1 MFGYRFNKFII
12 LTDKVDAKKGTKA
25 ISFLFCFLYL
35 FIRDIEF
42 RTEVNS
48 RLFDIYKYF
57 FREKM

>member
-1 MFGYRFNKFII
+1 MHNNALYKI
-12 LTDKVDAKKGTKA
+12 
-25 ISFLFCFLYL
+25 LYL